1 MNQPGITTTELE
13 HPSDIT
19 PRKIGKLAEALP
31 VMAPKV
37 QTSVQ
42 LPVFATG
49 AITATKLS
57 RGILVICA
65 EMRGVRQITAETE
78 ALPGIQIEARL
89 IGRSFSKE
97 TSPPHRTAAI
107 ESDTLSINGFHK
119 ASPWNVEMPAQS
131 AFEAVSISYPL
142 SFLEDLDR
150 MDKVLSARARELVDR
165 RICCRQSMSL
175 AQRLPFVKL
184 QQLCLD
190 PMGNKLR
197 AEAIALELLADVIDT
212 QNGAQDSSAEA
223 QGLVEHAQKTID
235 AMLSDPPS
243 IAELARLLRVSE
255 TRLKRTFSK
264 ATGQAVG
271 AYMTQRRLE
280 AAWDLV
286 VMGLPLAKVANEIGY
301 ASPEAFS
308 KAFRRH
314 YGRSPSS
321 ARIARY

>member
-1 MNQPGITTTELE
+1 MDQQRIAGGELE

-19 PRKIGKLAEALP
+19 RNKIGKLAEDLP

-57 RGILVICA
+57 RGILVLCA

-78 ALPGIQIEARL
+78 AMPGIQIEARL
-89 IGRSFSKE
+89 TGSSSSRE
-97 TSPPHRTAAI
+97 TMPPHRTADI
-107 ESDTLSINGFHK
+107 ESGTLSINGFRK
-119 ASPWNVEMPAQS
+119 VSSWEVEMPAQS

-142 SFLEDLDR
+142 SFLDDLKHL
-150 MDKVLSARARELVDR
+150 DKTVAAKAKELLGR
-165 RICCRQSMSL
+165 PICHRQPMTL

-190 PMGNKLR
+190 PAGSKLR
-197 AEAIALELLADVIDT
+197 AEAIALELLADVVELR
-212 QNGAQDSSAEA
+212 NVKQDNPPEES
-223 QGLVEHAQKTID
+223 GLVEHAQRTID
-235 AMLSDPPS
+235 AMLSNPPS

-255 TRLKRTFSK
+255 TRLKRSFSDT
-264 ATGQAVG
+264 TGQAVG
-271 AYMTQRRLE
+271 TYMTQRRLE

-286 VMGLPLAKVANEIGY
+286 LMGLPLAKVADEVGY

-314 YGRSPSS
+314 YGCSPSS
-321 ARIARY
+321 ARAARY